1 MTKARDTTAR
11 THPAKSGQVGMGQV
25 GTSRDCDT
33 LRGRVYLCCVS
44 RRSGGSIV
52 AQPIVEARNEAVKKE
67 WRRPVL
73 RKLPMAETATKGK
86 GNEGVGGGKGENV
99 VLS

>member
-1 MTKARDTTAR
+1 M
-11 THPAKSGQVGMGQV
+11 
-25 GTSRDCDT
+25 
-33 LRGRVYLCCVS
+33 
-44 RRSGGSIV
+44 
-52 AQPIVEARNEAVKKE
+52 AQPIVETRNEAVKKE

-86 GNEGVGGGKGENV
+86 GNEGVGQGKGENV